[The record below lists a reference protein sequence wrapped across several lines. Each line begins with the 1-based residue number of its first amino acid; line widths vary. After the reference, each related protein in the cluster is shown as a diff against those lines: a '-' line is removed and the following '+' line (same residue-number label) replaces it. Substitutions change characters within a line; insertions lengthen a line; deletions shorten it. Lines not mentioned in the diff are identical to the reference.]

1 MAPLFLGFA
10 VFSPFLCYDLPLC
23 AYGEVDPS
31 LLGPLL
37 LQLRWAM
44 AMSPPDV

>member
-31 LLGPLL
+31 LLGPLASAEMGIAL
-37 LQLRWAM
+37 
-44 AMSPPDV
+44 SPPDV